1 MKAWHFSENAYPYL
15 PPADEY
21 ESIRVSLPNRI
32 YDPTKGAAL
41 YDRYIDEWLIA
52 EDEGVEIML
61 NEHHQTATCVDPAA
75 PLVLAA
81 LARLTKKARL
91 LILGNPVA
99 NRRQP
104 VRVAEEMAMV
114 DVLSKG
120 RLECGFVRGVPYE
133 VLPANSN
140 PVRMNERQWEAMDL
154 IVKAWTNHDG
164 PVSHEG
170 RFFHHRNINI
180 WPRRISSR
188 IRRSGYPRP
197 PGGAGRVGAR
207 GYVQAT
213 FLTGF
218 GGTPAIYD
226 SYRKGWR
233 EAGRGENVAIDRLAY
248 AALVYAGESER
259 EARAGAEKLLWYM
272 TANKV
277 PLHFC
282 YPPGYVPTQVAAQIL
297 RGAAIDQH
305 AANRANATVD
315 KAIEAGIMFA
325 GTPDQ
330 VFRQIKKMY
339 DHVGGF
345 GHLLIMARPGFL
357 EHDETVRGIK
367 TSRARSIHGSRRRFP
382 TRRFRECAKS
392 VWWRSPMS
400 LTHETGLIAAP
411 VPVYFETFA
420 PAVPTGRPTVVM
432 VHGGAHSGA
441 CYQRT
446 ADGRRGWAYRFAERG
461 YRVVVPDW
469 PGTGRSGYIALD
481 KLDGATMV
489 EGLGHLIRSLGAPVV
504 LLTHSMSGL
513 LRLAAPGV
521 ARRCRR
527 DGGRRRAGAAG
538 QYPEDRAGPC
548 RKPQPISRPK
558 RPGGACVWTRPR
570 RSSPAAISWNASWWA
585 RVVIFRA
592 TGSTAMPRACT
603 RSHPSSGSSGRTS
616 TAASCG

>member
-32 YDPTKGAAL
+32 YDPAKGAAL

-104 VRVAEEMAMV
+104 VRIAEEMAMV

-154 IVKAWTNHDG
+154 IVRAWTSHDG
-164 PVSHEG
+164 PVTHEG

-180 WPRRISSR
+180 WPRPYQQPHPPIWVSST
-188 IRRSGYPRP
+188 S

-213 FLTGF
+213 FLTGYK
-218 GGTPAIYD
+218 GTPAIYD

-233 EAGRGENVAIDRLAY
+233 EAGLGADVPINRLAY
-248 AALVYAGESER
+248 AALLYTGESEA

-272 TANKV
+272 NANKV

-297 RGAAIDQH
+297 RGASIDQL
-305 AANRANATVD
+305 AANRTNATVD

-330 VFRQIKKMY
+330 VFSQIKRMY
-339 DHVGGF
+339 EHVGGF
-345 GHLLIMARPGFL
+345 GHLLIMGQAGFL

-367 TSRARSIHGSRRRFP
+367 CFAREVYPRLKEAFP
-382 TRRFRECAKS
+382 DT
-392 VWWRSPMS
+392 
-400 LTHETGLIAAP
+400 
-411 VPVYFETFA
+411 
-420 PAVPTGRPTVVM
+420 
-432 VHGGAHSGA
+432 
-441 CYQRT
+441 
-446 ADGRRGWAYRFAERG
+446 
-461 YRVVVPDW
+461 
-469 PGTGRSGYIALD
+469 
-481 KLDGATMV
+481 
-489 EGLGHLIRSLGAPVV
+489 
-504 LLTHSMSGL
+504 
-513 LRLAAPGV
+513 
-521 ARRCRR
+521 
-527 DGGRRRAGAAG
+527 
-538 QYPEDRAGPC
+538 
-548 RKPQPISRPK
+548 
-558 RPGGACVWTRPR
+558 
-570 RSSPAAISWNASWWA
+570 AISGVRQESPSA
-585 RVVIFRA
+585 RVVA
-592 TGSTAMPRACT
+592 
-603 RSHPSSGSSGRTS
+603 
-616 TAASCG
+616 